1 MEQANYFAAMRIK
14 SGNVRT
20 LKAIAMNASEG
31 EILKHGRPPVPPR
44 NDVVHLERRRL
55 KCRGQLAILT
65 VGTGPLPN
73 PTDEIGV
80 QDVLIIESRAAK
92 RGVPWTA

>member
-31 EILKHGRPPVPPR
+31 EILKHGRPP
-44 NDVVHLERRRL
+44 
-55 KCRGQLAILT
+55 
-65 VGTGPLPN
+65 
-73 PTDEIGV
+73 
-80 QDVLIIESRAAK
+80 RAA
-92 RGVPWTA
+92 AQ